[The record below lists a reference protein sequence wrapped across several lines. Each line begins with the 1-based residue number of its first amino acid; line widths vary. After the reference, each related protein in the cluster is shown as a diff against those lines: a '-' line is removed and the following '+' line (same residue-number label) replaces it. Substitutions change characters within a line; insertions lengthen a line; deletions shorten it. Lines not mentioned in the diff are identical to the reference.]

1 MALTEIAAG
10 LNFSSYPP
18 SGLAFGEP
26 DDRLQRVS
34 SNRGRLRWNASAA
47 AYWIV
52 RSSRTMTAEFVGR
65 HSVTTMATSHQHLA
79 AGANGRPASFR
90 TQMVAPLLFTLNATN
105 GAIGD
110 PFLGR
115 SIIDHLERKGA
126 ARACENAKL
135 FVALTSR
142 PKPTIMEADTPQT

>member
-10 LNFSSYPP
+10 GTFAPSPP
-18 SGLAFGEP
+18 SGRAFGEP

-105 GAIGD
+105 GAICD
-110 PFLGR
+110 PFLAPAL
-115 SIIDHLERKGA
+115 IHHL
-126 ARACENAKL
+126 ARNGS
-135 FVALTSR
+135 TR
-142 PKPTIMEADTPQT
+142 P